1 MSDRRNRFRLFIKHS
16 LIGGITV
23 LLPTLIVLLFVKWLY
38 VTLSGIVEP
47 FATLVKSELPFTDFE
62 ANALMLLALVLVCF
76 LLGNFV
82 STRIGDWIWQHI
94 EEWLM
99 KRVPGYRLIRD
110 LVTQLVGDD
119 KNSAAKRG
127 EVANLW
133 LYGRDTPISVTGLV
147 TARHADGRVTVFV
160 PCGPNPTTGFI
171 YHVDAALVD
180 PCPHIRVEQLMKM
193 VVACGA
199 GSQPLL
205 RHPPANAAKRPAA
218 D

>member
-47 FATLVKSELPFTDFE
+47 FAQLVKAQLPFTDFE
-62 ANALMLLALVLVCF
+62 ANVLMLLALVFVCF

-82 STRIGDWIWQHI
+82 STRIGDWVWKRI
-94 EEWLM
+94 EEWLV

-110 LVTQLVGDD
+110 LVTQIVGDD
-119 KNSAAKRG
+119 KNSASKRG

-133 LYGRDTPISVTGLV
+133 LYGRESPLSVMGLI
-147 TARHADGRVTVFV
+147 TARHPDGRVTVFV

-171 YHVDAALVD
+171 YHVDATLVD
-180 PCPHIRVEQLMKM
+180 LCPHIRVEQLMKM

-199 GSQPLL
+199 GSQPLVK
-205 RHPPANAAKRPAA
+205 HCPGPASSRAP